1 MPGARAPPLFDSPLD
16 SRLATGEIFA
26 ESEGWKFLANSRSGD
41 RERERER
48 GGISVDGSFSRS

>member
-41 RERERER
+41 RERER